1 MIKVYNTGPIIRNF
15 KGYEINSGVCYLT
28 IRLLEDLKK
37 DKNMSELI
45 DNNIIIV
52 EEEKINAYFKVE
64 TTLNYLENLDIE
76 TLNNIDIESAKFF
89 NKDIEALIENLKII
103 KTPFLHEAFNRLET
117 KINNIKDKLSKAKAN
132 KKEGGGNNAA
142 NK

>member
-28 IRLLEDLKK
+28 ARLLADLKK
-37 DKNMSELI
+37 DKNMSGLI

-89 NKDIEALIENLKII
+89 NKDIETLIENLKII
-103 KTPFLHEAFNRLET
+103 KTPFLHETFNRLET
-117 KINNIKDKLSKAKAN
+117 KINNIKNKLSKAKAN
-132 KKEGGGNNAA
+132 TKGGG
-142 NK
+142 